1 MSVNINDNFFC
12 NGQNSGNDNT
22 QKFRFHDNY
31 ERKNSEYLLINR
43 NGDVVKRMTAYE
55 IKKEYGIN
63 NLRLY
68 IRTYGPTPILDGLI
82 LIEADVTQTN
92 YKTFFET
99 DKYIYYI
106 CTNGKFLRYTKENME
121 REIIEPEYS
130 TKLDAFFTVIEGGFF
145 INAYEVAKAFRLIKE
160 HQDFKDVCFSY
171 MDGDKSNTSL
181 SNLVARK
188 KD

>member
-1 MSVNINDNFFC
+1 M
-12 NGQNSGNDNT
+12 
-22 QKFRFHDNY
+22 
-31 ERKNSEYLLINR
+31 
-43 NGDVVKRMTAYE
+43 
-55 IKKEYGIN
+55 
-63 NLRLY
+63 
-68 IRTYGPTPILDGLI
+68 I

-130 TKLDAFFTVIEGGFF
+130 AKLDAFFTVIEGRFF